1 MCQGFYNVKRMYK
14 IMLEAEKEM
23 MNPLSPVKMVRES
36 YSRYLQKN
44 FTEVQVQFRD
54 EEPAWIPYDT
64 LLAIKECEVEFQRKV
79 KETYK

>member
-1 MCQGFYNVKRMYK
+1 MCQGFYNVKRIYK

-64 LLAIKECEVEFQRKV
+64 LLAIKENEVEFQRRV
-79 KETYK
+79 KNDV

>member
-1 MCQGFYNVKRMYK
+1 MYK

-79 KETYK
+79 KESYQ

>member
-1 MCQGFYNVKRMYK
+1 MIYNQDANEQMK
-14 IMLEAEKEM
+14 
-23 MNPLSPVKMVRES
+23 NPLSPVKMVRET

-64 LLAIKECEVEFQRKV
+64 LLAIKENEVEFQRRIKN
-79 KETYK
+79 ETNS

>member
-1 MCQGFYNVKRMYK
+1 MYE

>member
-1 MCQGFYNVKRMYK
+1 MK
-14 IMLEAEKEM
+14 EAEKEM

-64 LLAIKECEVEFQRKV
+64 LLAIKENEVEFQRRV
-79 KETYK
+79 KDAYKS

>member
-1 MCQGFYNVKRMYK
+1 MK
-14 IMLEAEKEM
+14 EAEKEM
-23 MNPLSPVKMVRES
+23 MNPLSPVKMVRET

-64 LLAIKECEVEFQRKV
+64 LLAMKENEVEFQRKV
-79 KETYK
+79 KESYQ